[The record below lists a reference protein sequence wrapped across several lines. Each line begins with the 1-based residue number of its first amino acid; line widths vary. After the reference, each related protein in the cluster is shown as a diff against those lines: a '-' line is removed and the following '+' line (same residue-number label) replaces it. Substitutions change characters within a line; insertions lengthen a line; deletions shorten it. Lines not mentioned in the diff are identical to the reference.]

1 MDFSKTKCDFNFHV
15 GGLTG
20 KRLLVLGCSNNA
32 ADIHEFADEEG
43 VLIISAGLK
52 VSEKIKVIADECYSI
67 DVLDKKQL
75 IEFIREYKIDG
86 IFVGGSEDLISMV
99 IDVATE
105 TGLPFY
111 SSRFLWDTLMNKQS
125 FKDTCR
131 KYGVPTP
138 ADYKVREDHLEEDSK
153 KLTYP
158 VVIKPVDSSGAN
170 GVLKC
175 ERQEDFHEMYLM
187 SKSKSKSGTVTV
199 ESFVDGDTIGVY
211 YTFVDGK
218 VTMSS
223 MHDKY
228 CRAIP
233 GTFIPLSEIYA
244 YPSKYLPEYQ
254 TEMDRKVR
262 NMLTDFGIKN
272 GIANMQG
279 FYDHGTFRFIEIGYR
294 LGGTAQYHYT
304 KYLTGFSS
312 FHMMMAFALTG
323 KMEGCDQNLDNPQ
336 FPKPCCTLSLL
347 SKGGTI
353 ARTEGLDVVNG
364 LPEVINYEE
373 RYKIGD
379 TIKAS
384 RTVAQFHYRFFL
396 VADSVEKMKEVIN
409 IIQTTVKAYDT
420 NGDSMLITQFDT
432 NKLTFGA
439 NQFK

>member
-1 MDFSKTKCDFNFHV
+1 MKEQVSNYDFHV

-20 KRLLVLGCSNNA
+20 KRLLVLGCANNA
-32 ADIHEFADEEG
+32 ADIRDFADKEG

-52 VSEKIKVIADECYSI
+52 VSAKIKAIADEYYVI
-67 DVLDKKQL
+67 DVLDKAQL
-75 IEFIREYKIDG
+75 IGFIRERKIDG

-99 IDVATE
+99 IDVADE

-111 SSRFLWDTLMNKQS
+111 SSRFLWDTLMNKKR
-125 FKDTCR
+125 FKETCQ

-138 ADYKVREDHLEEDSK
+138 INYSVREDHLEEDSEN
-153 KLTYP
+153 LTYP

-170 GVLKC
+170 GVVKC
-175 ERQEDFHEMYLM
+175 DSKEEFVELYQFA
-187 SKSKSKSGTVTV
+187 KSKSKSSTVTV
-199 ESFVDGDTIGVY
+199 ESFVDGDTIGAY

-228 CRAIP
+228 CRAVP

-244 YPSKYLPEYQ
+244 YPSKYLPEYLRD
-254 TEMDRKVR
+254 MDEKVR

-304 KYLTGFSS
+304 QHLNGFSS

-323 KMEGCDQNLDNPQ
+323 KMEGCPQELDNPH

-353 ARTEGLDVVNG
+353 ERVEGLDLVNN
-364 LPEVINYEE
+364 LPEVINIEE
-373 RYKIGD
+373 RYKVGD
-379 TIKAS
+379 TIKNT
-384 RTVAQFHYRFFL
+384 RTVAQFHYRFFI
-396 VADSVEKMKEVIN
+396 VADTVERMKEVIN
-409 IIQTTVKAYDT
+409 IIQDNVKAYDV
-420 NGDSMLITQFDT
+420 NGESMLITHFDT
-432 NKLTFGA
+432 NKLSFGE
-439 NQFK
+439 NKFD

>member
-1 MDFSKTKCDFNFHV
+1 MKQKSNYDFHV
-15 GGLTG
+15 GNLTG
-20 KRLLVLGCSNNA
+20 KRLLVLGCANNA
-32 ADIHEFADEEG
+32 ADIREFGDKEG

-52 VSEKIKVIADECYSI
+52 VSPKITAIADECYTI
-67 DVLDKKQL
+67 DVLDKNQL
-75 IEFIREYKIDG
+75 ISFIKEKNIDG

-99 IDVATE
+99 IDVADA

-111 SSRFLWDTLMNKQS
+111 SSRFLWDTLMNKKR

-138 ADYKVREDHLEEDSK
+138 IDYKVREDHLKEDSEN
-153 KLTYP
+153 LTYP

-170 GVLKC
+170 GVVKC
-175 ERQEDFHEMYLM
+175 ESKEEFEELYLF
-187 SKSKSKSGTVTV
+187 SKSKSKSGTVKV
-199 ESFVDGDTIGVY
+199 ESFVDGDTIGAY

-228 CRAIP
+228 CRAVP

-244 YPSKYLPEYQ
+244 YPSKYLPEYKRD
-254 TEMDRKVR
+254 MDAKVQ

-304 KYLTGFSS
+304 QYLNAFSS

-323 KMEGCDQNLDNPQ
+323 KMEGCSQDLDNPHS
-336 FPKPCCTLSLL
+336 PKPCCTLSLL

-353 ARTEGLDVVNG
+353 ARIEGLDIVKE
-364 LPEVINYEE
+364 LPEIINYEE
-373 RYKIGD
+373 RYKVGD

-396 VADSVEKMKEVIN
+396 VADNVERMKEVIR

-420 NGDSMLITQFDT
+420 NGESMLITQFDT
-432 NKLTFGA
+432 NKLSFGD

>member
-1 MDFSKTKCDFNFHV
+1 
-15 GGLTG
+15 
-20 KRLLVLGCSNNA
+20 
-32 ADIHEFADEEG
+32 
-43 VLIISAGLK
+43 
-52 VSEKIKVIADECYSI
+52 
-67 DVLDKKQL
+67 
-75 IEFIREYKIDG
+75 
-86 IFVGGSEDLISMV
+86 MV
-99 IDVATE
+99 IDVADE
-105 TGLPFY
+105 TGIPFY
-111 SSRFLWDTLMNKQS
+111 SSRFLWDSLMNKQC

-138 ADYKVREDHLEEDSK
+138 VDYYIREDHLEEDME
-153 KLTYP
+153 KLEYP

-170 GVLKC
+170 GVVKC
-175 ERQEDFHEMYLM
+175 NTKEEFKDLYSF

-228 CRAIP
+228 CRAVP
-233 GTFIPLSEIYA
+233 ESFIPLSEIYA
-244 YPSKYLPEYQ
+244 YPSKYMPEYLRD
-254 TEMDRKVR
+254 MDEKVR

-304 KYLTGFSS
+304 QYLNGFSS

-323 KMEGCDQNLDNPQ
+323 KMEGCPQNLDNPH
-336 FPKPCCTLSLL
+336 FSKPCCTLSLL

-353 ARTEGLDVVNG
+353 ERVEGLDLVKN
-364 LPEVINYEE
+364 LPEVINVEE
-373 RYKIGD
+373 RYKTGD

-384 RTVAQFHYRFFL
+384 RTVGQFHYRFFL
-396 VADSVEKMKEVIN
+396 VANDVDRMKEIIN
-409 IIQTTVKAYDT
+409 FIQEKVKAYDV
-420 NGDSMLITQFDT
+420 NGESMLITHFDT
-432 NKLTFGA
+432 DKLSFGENKFE
-439 NQFK
+439 

>member
-1 MDFSKTKCDFNFHV
+1 MKQKSNYDFHV
-15 GGLTG
+15 GNLTG
-20 KRLLVLGCSNNA
+20 KRLLVLGCANNA
-32 ADIHEFADEEG
+32 ADIREFGDKEG

-52 VSEKIKVIADECYSI
+52 VSPKITAIADECYTI
-67 DVLDKKQL
+67 DVLDKNQL
-75 IEFIREYKIDG
+75 ISFIKEKNIDG

-99 IDVATE
+99 IDVADA

-111 SSRFLWDTLMNKQS
+111 SSRFLWDTLMNKKR

-138 ADYKVREDHLEEDSK
+138 IDYKVREDHLKEDSEN
-153 KLTYP
+153 LTYP

-170 GVLKC
+170 GVVKC
-175 ERQEDFHEMYLM
+175 ESKEEFEELYLF

-199 ESFVDGDTIGVY
+199 ESFVDGDTIGAY

-228 CRAIP
+228 CRAVP

-244 YPSKYLPEYQ
+244 YPSKYLPEYKRD
-254 TEMDRKVR
+254 MDAKVQ

-304 KYLTGFSS
+304 QYLNGFSS

-323 KMEGCDQNLDNPQ
+323 KMEGCSQDLDNPH

-353 ARTEGLDVVNG
+353 ARIEGLDIVKE
-364 LPEVINYEE
+364 LPEIINYEE
-373 RYKIGD
+373 RYKVGD

-396 VADSVEKMKEVIN
+396 VADNVERMKEVIR

-420 NGDSMLITQFDT
+420 NGESMLITQFDT
-432 NKLTFGA
+432 NKLSFGD